1 MNTDDADLFAVPAVA
16 AALEALELALLDA
29 TEAIGSPLK
38 ALVIM
43 AHTDKVTGWARH
55 GCGCAACSG
64 AFAGLFEFVTE
75 PDEATCTGYF
85 ADEVLH

>member
-1 MNTDDADLFAVPAVA
+1 MSDDADLFAVPAVS

-38 ALVIM
+38 ALVIV

-55 GCGCAACSG
+55 GCGCAACSDRI
-64 AFAGLFEFVTE
+64 ADLFPDVTAS
-75 PDEATCTGYF
+75 DEATCAGYF
-85 ADEVLH
+85 AYEVLH